1 MKDFK
6 KIIGRRISIERRKLG
21 LSQEDLAEL
30 VGVHRTYIGTVE
42 RGEKNISLMT
52 VRKFALA
59 MDLPLEILFKG
70 Y

>member
-6 KIIGRRISIERRKLG
+6 KIIGRRIAIERRKCG
-21 LSQEDLAEL
+21 LSQEQLAEL

-52 VRKFALA
+52 VRKFTLALK
-59 MDLPLEILFKG
+59 LPLEALFKG